1 MLVTEEIIH
10 LQFQLLNLRHH
21 KLNLMRKCF
30 VIFLFFSASVI
41 SKAQNLQFS
50 QVLFYSGEI
59 GLTMQNGG
67 TIYSVPQGK
76 TWKVESLSVSQSNSM
91 SFKLNG
97 TIFRTQ
103 NMSYPIWLK
112 SGDTIQVFVDNPSQ
126 YSGQFYMS
134 IIEFTAP

>member
-1 MLVTEEIIH
+1 
-10 LQFQLLNLRHH
+10 
-21 KLNLMRKCF
+21 MRK
-30 VIFLFFSASVI
+30 ILSALFLISVCTAAK
-41 SKAQNLQFS
+41 SQNLQFS

-67 TIYSVPQGK
+67 TVYSVPQGK
-76 TWKVESLSVSQSNSM
+76 TWKVESLSVSQSNAM

-112 SGDTIQVFVDNPSQ
+112 SGDTVQVYVDNPQQ

-134 IIEFTAP
+134 IIEFSTN

>member
-1 MLVTEEIIH
+1 
-10 LQFQLLNLRHH
+10 
-21 KLNLMRKCF
+21 MRK
-30 VIFLFFSASVI
+30 ILSILFLVSVCTI
-41 SKAQNLQFS
+41 ARSQNLTFS

-59 GLTMQNGG
+59 SLTMQSGG
-67 TIYSVPQGK
+67 TLYSVPQGK
-76 TWKVESLSVSQSNSM
+76 TWKVESLSVSQSNAM

-112 SGDTIQVFVDNPSQ
+112 EGDTIQVFVDNPSQ

-134 IIEFTAP
+134 IIEFSTI

>member
-1 MLVTEEIIH
+1 
-10 LQFQLLNLRHH
+10 
-21 KLNLMRKCF
+21 MRKLF
-30 VIFLFFSASVI
+30 VILLFFSACVI

-67 TIYSVPQGK
+67 TVYSVPQGK
-76 TWKVESLSVSQSNSM
+76 TWKVESLSASAPNAM

-112 SGDTIQVFVDNPSQ
+112 SGDTVQVYVDNPQQ